1 MERILVIYDDP
12 GSKQTVR
19 QILEPA
25 GYEVT
30 IAASDQIAMDLIR
43 ATEAGLVI
51 LDVCLPSKSSQDL
64 CHQIRSKSGNVS
76 LLVLSP
82 ITDVEEVILFLKLGA
97 DGYIT
102 KPFSPWELMA
112 RIRAAMRR
120 CRNS

>member
-1 MERILVIYDDP
+1 VERILVIYDDP

-82 ITDVEEVILFLKLGA
+82 ITDVEEVVLFLKLGA

-102 KPFSPWELMA
+102 KPFSPSELMA

-120 CRNS
+120 CGNS

>member
-1 MERILVIYDDP
+1 VERILVIYDDP

-30 IAASDQIAMDLIR
+30 IAAYDQNAMNLNR

-76 LLVLSP
+76 LLVPSP
-82 ITDVEEVILFLKLGA
+82 ITDVEEAVLFLKLGA

-120 CRNS
+120 CGNS

>member
-1 MERILVIYDDP
+1 
-12 GSKQTVR
+12 VR

-82 ITDVEEVILFLKLGA
+82 ITDVEEVVLFLKLGA

-102 KPFSPWELMA
+102 KPFSPSELMA

>member
-82 ITDVEEVILFLKLGA
+82 ITDVEEAVLFLKLGA

-120 CRNS
+120 CGNS

>member
-30 IAASDQIAMDLIR
+30 IAAYDQNAMNLNR

-76 LLVLSP
+76 LLVPSP
-82 ITDVEEVILFLKLGA
+82 ITDVEEAVLFLKLGA

-120 CRNS
+120 CGNS

>member
-82 ITDVEEVILFLKLGA
+82 ITDVEEVVLFLKLGA

-102 KPFSPWELMA
+102 KPFSPSELMA

>member
-82 ITDVEEVILFLKLGA
+82 ITDVEEVVLFLKLGA

-102 KPFSPWELMA
+102 KPFSPSELMA

-120 CRNS
+120 CGNS